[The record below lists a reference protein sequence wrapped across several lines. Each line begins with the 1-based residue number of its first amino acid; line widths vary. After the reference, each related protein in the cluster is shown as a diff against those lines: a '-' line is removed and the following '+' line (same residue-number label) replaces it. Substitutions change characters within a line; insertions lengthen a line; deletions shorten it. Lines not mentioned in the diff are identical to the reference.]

1 MTGCEIVEQGNEEQ
15 IFEHPQHPYT
25 RRLLAAEP
33 KGRPIGGAADA
44 PVVMEGDDV
53 KVHFPIR
60 KGVLKRTVDYVCA
73 VDGISVTV
81 REGHTV
87 GVVGESGSG
96 KTTLGLALLRLLS
109 SQGATRFDGKP
120 IQGLGYKD
128 LRPLRRPMQIVFQDP
143 YGSLTPRLS
152 IGQIVAGGLKIHA
165 LGDRKSVG

>member
-1 MTGCEIVEQGNEEQ
+1 MTHS
-15 IFEHPQHPYT
+15 FPT
-25 RRLLAAEP
+25 RRSSDLP

-60 KGVLKRTVDYVCA
+60 KGVLKRTVDYVRA

-109 SQGATRFDGKP
+109 SQGAIRFDGKP
-120 IQGLGYKD
+120 IQ
-128 LRPLRRPMQIVFQDP
+128 
-143 YGSLTPRLS
+143 
-152 IGQIVAGGLKIHA
+152 
-165 LGDRKSVG
+165 DRKSTRLNSSH

>member
-53 KVHFPIR
+53 KVHFPIK
-60 KGVLKRTVDYVCA
+60 KGVLKRTVDYVRA

-81 REGHTV
+81 RAGHRSAERRV
-87 GVVGESGSG
+87 GKECVSTCRS
-96 KTTLGLALLRLLS
+96 RWS
-109 SQGATRFDGKP
+109 PDQ
-120 IQGLGYKD
+120 
-128 LRPLRRPMQIVFQDP
+128 
-143 YGSLTPRLS
+143 
-152 IGQIVAGGLKIHA
+152 
-165 LGDRKSVG
+165 